1 MKRTLRLLPLLA
13 VVAFSALAQ
22 EKIDLDMVKKIRE
35 EGLQHSK
42 VMEHAFYLTDVS
54 GPRLQGSPGWMRAA
68 TWTKNKFNEWGLE
81 NPQLEPWGEFG
92 KGWELEKSYIAMTAP
107 YYKPLI
113 AIPKAW
119 CEGSN
124 GLKQAEILYID
135 EADTASVESLKD
147 KLKGKIILLGR
158 LSETIKQSFVGDAKR
173 FTDEE
178 LVKMA
183 SGESERRG
191 GGDANQ
197 MSDSLRRNMIQIMRR
212 RSTMT
217 TKMREIAKKSGA
229 LALLSMGANGKDGTL
244 FVSGAGFGSQRTTS
258 PTELLDMML
267 SAEDYLML
275 CRLAKAGIPVKL
287 EMDVKTKFYTED
299 TQGYNVLAELKG
311 TDRKL
316 KDEVVMIGAHLDSWH
331 SATGA
336 TDNAAGSA
344 VMMEVMRILKTLNV
358 KPRRTIRIGLWS
370 AEEQGLF
377 GSSGYVKKHF
387 KDSVNLKNL
396 ENFSV
401 YFNLDNGTGKV
412 RGVYLQENEA
422 ARPVFEK
429 WLEPFK
435 DLGASTI
442 TKSNTGGTDHL
453 SFTGVGLPGFQ
464 FIQDPIEY
472 NTRTHHTNMDTYD
485 HLIAD
490 DLKQAATVIASC
502 VYHAAM
508 RDEKMPRKPKK

>member
-1 MKRTLRLLPLLA
+1 MKKSFLLLSLCIAGALPL
-13 VVAFSALAQ
+13 FAQ

-35 EGLQHSK
+35 EGLDRSK

-68 TWTKNKFNEWGLE
+68 TWAKNKFKEWGLDNAE
-81 NPQLEPWGEFG
+81 LEPWGEFG

-119 CEGSN
+119 CAGTD
-124 GLKQAEILYID
+124 GYKQAEILYID
-135 EADTASVESLKD
+135 ESDTSSIEGMKD

-158 LSETIKQSFVGDAKR
+158 LSESIKQSFAGDARR
-173 FTDEE
+173 FTDED
-178 LVKMA
+178 LAKMA
-183 SGESERRG
+183 SGESARRG
-191 GGDANQ
+191 NDGNRA
-197 MSDSLRRNMIQIMRR
+197 SDSLRRNMVQIMRR
-212 RSTMT
+212 RSTMS
-217 TKMREIAKKSGA
+217 TKMREIAKKEGA
-229 LALLSMGANGKDGTL
+229 LAILSMGTNGKDGTL
-244 FVSGAGFGSQRTTS
+244 FVSGAGFGSQKTGS
-258 PTELLDMML
+258 PTEMLDMMI

-275 CRLAKAGIPVKL
+275 CRLAKSGLAVKL
-287 EMDVKTKFYTED
+287 EMDVKTKFYTDD
-299 TQGYNVLAELKG
+299 TQGYNVLAEIKG

-316 KDEVVMIGAHLDSWH
+316 KEEVVMVGAHLDSWH

-344 VMMEVMRILKTLNV
+344 VMIEAIRILKALNV

-370 AEEQGLF
+370 GEEQGLL
-377 GSSGYVKKHF
+377 GSAGYVKKHF
-387 KDSVNLKNL
+387 RDSVNVKNL

-422 ARPVFEK
+422 ARPVFEQ
-429 WLEPFK
+429 WLEPFR
-435 DLGASTI
+435 DLGVSAI
-442 TKSNTGGTDHL
+442 TKNNTGGTDHL
-453 SFTGVGLPGFQ
+453 SFNSVGLPGFQ

-472 NTRTHHTNMDTYD
+472 DTRTHHTNMDTYD
-485 HLIAD
+485 HLIPE
-490 DLKQAATVIASC
+490 DLKQAATVVASC
-502 VYHAAM
+502 LYNAAM
-508 RDEKMPRKPKK
+508 RDEKMPRKVKK

>member
-1 MKRTLRLLPLLA
+1 MTTTCWQA
-13 VVAFSALAQ
+13 YAQ
-22 EKIDLDMVKKIRE
+22 EKVDLDMVKKIRE
-35 EGLQHSK
+35 EGLQRSK
-42 VMEHAFYLTDVS
+42 VMEHAFYLTDVA

-68 TWTKNKFNEWGLE
+68 KWAQAKLTEWGLE
-81 NPQLEPWGEFG
+81 NAQLEAWGEFG
-92 KGWELEKSYIAMTAP
+92 KGWELEKSYFAMTAP
-107 YYKPLI
+107 YYKPLF

-119 CEGSN
+119 CAGTD
-124 GLKQAEILYID
+124 GYKQAEVLYID
-135 EADTASVESLKD
+135 ESDTTALENMKGKLKD
-147 KLKGKIILLGR
+147 KIILIGR
-158 LSETIKQSFVGDAKR
+158 LSETIKQSFTADARR

-178 LVKMA
+178 LAKMA
-183 SGESERRG
+183 EGGSGRG
-191 GGDANQ
+191 GDSR

-217 TKMREIAKKSGA
+217 TKMREIAKKEGA
-229 LALLSMGANGKDGTL
+229 LALLSMNAIGKDGTI
-244 FVSGAGFGSQRTTS
+244 FVSGAGFGSQRTSS
-258 PTELLDMML
+258 PIELLDMML

-287 EMDVKTKFYTED
+287 EMDVKTKFYTD
-299 TQGYNVLAELKG
+299 DPQGYNVLAEIKG

-316 KDEVVMIGAHLDSWH
+316 KEEVVMVGAHLDSWH

-344 VMMEVMRILKTLNV
+344 VMMEVMRILKALNV

-377 GSSGYVKKHF
+377 GSAGYVKKHLR
-387 KDSVNLKNL
+387 DSTNLKNL
-396 ENFSV
+396 ENFST

-412 RGVYLQENEA
+412 RGVYLQENEG

-435 DLGASTI
+435 DLGVTTI
-442 TKSNTGGTDHL
+442 TKNNTGGTDHL
-453 SFTGVGLPGFQ
+453 SFNSVGLPGFQ

-472 NTRTHHTNMDTYD
+472 DTRTHHTNMDTYD
-485 HLIAD
+485 HLIPD
-490 DLKQAATVIASC
+490 DLKQAAAVIASC